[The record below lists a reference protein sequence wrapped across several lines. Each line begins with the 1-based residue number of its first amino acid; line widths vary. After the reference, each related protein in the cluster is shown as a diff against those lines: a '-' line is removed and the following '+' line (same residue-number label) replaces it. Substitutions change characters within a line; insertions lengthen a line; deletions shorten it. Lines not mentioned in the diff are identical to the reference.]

1 MTFSSDT
8 GKIWEVF
15 VSMRF
20 ERRDFVKKKMYC
32 EICYI
37 LGLMVLAIG
46 TAFMEKADFGMS
58 MVVAPAYLIHRK
70 LVTIFP
76 WFSFGVA
83 EYTFQAVLLLF
94 MILLLRRFEISYLF
108 SFVTAVVYGV
118 LLDLSLAV
126 AAFLPVNL
134 FVFRL
139 VYFLLGV
146 CLGSVG
152 VAFLF
157 HTYIAPEVYE
167 LFVKEWAKKYG
178 TDIGKTKTVYDC
190 ISCGFAIALSF
201 LFFGFLH
208 FEGVKLGTVV
218 CALTNGWLI
227 GKISQAMSEKIEFHA
242 LFHK

>member
-1 MTFSSDT
+1 M
-8 GKIWEVF
+8 
-15 VSMRF
+15 
-20 ERRDFVKKKMYC
+20 KKKMYT
-32 EICYI
+32 EACYA
-37 LGLMVLAIG
+37 LGLIILAIG

-58 MVVAPAYLIHRK
+58 MVVAPAYLVHRK
-70 LVTIFP
+70 LVTILP

-94 MILLLRRFEISYLF
+94 MIGLLRRFEISYLF
-108 SFVTAVVYGV
+108 SFVTAVVYGI
-118 LLDLSLAV
+118 LLDLALAA
-126 AAFLPVNL
+126 AAFLPVNTI
-134 FVFRL
+134 VFRL
-139 VYFLLGV
+139 VYFILGV
-146 CLGSVG
+146 CLGSIG

-167 LFVKEWAKKYG
+167 LFVKEWAKKYN

-190 ISCGFAIALSF
+190 ISCVFAIVLSF

-227 GKISQAMSEKIEFHA
+227 GKISQSMSTKFEFQDLIHR
-242 LFHK
+242 